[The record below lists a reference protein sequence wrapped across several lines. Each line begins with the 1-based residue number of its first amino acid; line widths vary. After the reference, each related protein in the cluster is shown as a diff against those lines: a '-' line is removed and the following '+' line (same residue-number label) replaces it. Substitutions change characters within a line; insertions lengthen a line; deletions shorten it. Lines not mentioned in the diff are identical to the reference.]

1 MFSSK
6 KPPETED
13 SSSDILFR
21 PFRGVP
27 VCPSQLECFQEAA
40 VSISRRNVA
49 LHALACVSRK
59 RYCLCIREKRFVFG
73 FEACLT
79 PRVGVQ
85 EAVMAMHP
93 GESARFTLSG
103 KKGFGAPGVFLSAHL
118 YEWMMLP

>member
-27 VCPSQLECFQEAA
+27 VCCTKRGCVQEAA

-49 LHALACVSRK
+49 LYALACVSRK
-59 RYCLCIREKRFVFG
+59 LYCSFFWEIFFVFG
-73 FEACLT
+73 FEARLIS
-79 PRVGVQ
+79 RVGVQ

-118 YEWMMLP
+118 HKLMMLP

>member
-1 MFSSK
+1 MCR
-6 KPPETED
+6 TQ
-13 SSSDILFR
+13 
-21 PFRGVP
+21 RGCV
-27 VCPSQLECFQEAA
+27 QEAV

-49 LHALACVSRK
+49 LYALACVSRK

-85 EAVMAMHP
+85 EAVMSMHP

-103 KKGFGAPGVFLSAHL
+103 KKGFGAPGVFLSTHL
-118 YEWMMLP
+118 YELMMLL